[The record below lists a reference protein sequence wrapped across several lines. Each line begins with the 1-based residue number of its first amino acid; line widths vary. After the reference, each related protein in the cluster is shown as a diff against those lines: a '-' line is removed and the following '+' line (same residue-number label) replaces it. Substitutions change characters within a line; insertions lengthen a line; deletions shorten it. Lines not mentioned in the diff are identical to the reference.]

1 MLAVGVV
8 LGDVLRGDVPRNPLP
23 PQTTSFFFAADAI
36 GKAWCGA
43 IAWEVEDIKF
53 GDGREC

>member
-1 MLAVGVV
+1 M
-8 LGDVLRGDVPRNPLP
+8 RGDVPRNPLP